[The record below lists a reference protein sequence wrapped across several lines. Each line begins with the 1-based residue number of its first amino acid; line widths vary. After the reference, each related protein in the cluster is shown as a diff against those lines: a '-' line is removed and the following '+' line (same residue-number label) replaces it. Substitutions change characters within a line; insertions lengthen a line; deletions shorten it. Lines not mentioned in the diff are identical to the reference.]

1 MDSGLASSS
10 SSWQCKPNQTKYFFL
25 AQIEALNRLMSSAVA
40 SALTEGSEE
49 ARQPSFQLPHSFE
62 PETMPE
68 LIQVTK
74 DAFGGFS
81 VVGK

>member
-1 MDSGLASSS
+1 
-10 SSWQCKPNQTKYFFL
+10 
-25 AQIEALNRLMSSAVA
+25 MSSAVA

-68 LIQVTK
+68 LIQVTSASVLLHK
-74 DAFGGFS
+74 MLFEGFS